1 MVGSCW
7 VCHWKKTFWVGG
19 CDGIGGLAYLLFC
32 AAYWSRQPRVFRRL
46 SRSCLSRPYC
56 IKRLHVRVTISS
68 IYQGISVHFHFNPL
82 PEQCLEDVI
91 STLSVRLFTNWTCIC
106 ISYNYLNT
114 KQCIQIYFVLAEIN
128 SLWPGMKKLSPDLFK
143 MLCIASLSSPLPIPS
158 SNQSH
163 THFTYSSS
171 KVNKPLLEPIY
182 VVIGVIRTQWVTI
195 QYVWICISH
204 MEPLLLKSFYWHR
217 LVTPA
222 SGHL

>member
-68 IYQGISVHFHFNPL
+68 IYQGISVHFHCNPL

-91 STLSVRLFTNWTCIC
+91 SKLSVSCLHIEHVFVFHITTWIQNSVYKYILCCLKLIHYGQEW
-106 ISYNYLNT
+106 SYFKIFLKCYAL
-114 KQCIQIYFVLAEIN
+114 L
-128 SLWPGMKKLSPDLFK
+128 LSPPHYPFPPPTDHTPTLHIYPQK
-143 MLCIASLSSPLPIPS
+143 STSHYR
-158 SNQSH
+158 NQS
-163 THFTYSSS
+163 
-171 KVNKPLLEPIY
+171 
-182 VVIGVIRTQWVTI
+182 
-195 QYVWICISH
+195 
-204 MEPLLLKSFYWHR
+204 M
-217 LVTPA
+217 
-222 SGHL
+222 